1 MKDRKK
7 ENGYVYD
14 AETADDGEVRHGGLQ
29 IIARIVCLILA
40 FSIWLYVID
49 NDSDDYE
56 KTFTLIPVEV
66 EGSETL
72 AELNKMSVINL
83 EESAVSVTVRGKRSN
98 INTLTS
104 EDFRAYINV
113 GGITTADRHLMPV
126 LVDLPVGV
134 EKINTEPSAVNIYT
148 DELASR
154 EIPVEVVPHYR
165 IDASYTIASIE
176 KDRETV
182 TVSGPRSLLERIAAA
197 RAEID
202 LGTITTG
209 VVATGVLEAVDKD
222 GLPVDA
228 KYLRL
233 DVRDITVSLGI
244 YIDKIVQ
251 LAVETAPGFPSE
263 YYRGAMISPISVTL
277 RGDPKLVE
285 GIDKLVVLT
294 LTTDAKDRYTVKLTD
309 SLLPAGVSFV
319 DAPENVDISLSFAEK
334 PADTEPADEDM
345 P

>member
-1 MKDRKK
+1 MSCLFK
-7 ENGYVYD
+7 
-14 AETADDGEVRHGGLQ
+14 AEAAVRFPSS
-29 IIARIVCLILA
+29 R
-40 FSIWLYVID
+40 
-49 NDSDDYE
+49 
-56 KTFTLIPVEV
+56 LIP
-66 EGSETL
+66 
-72 AELNKMSVINL
+72 
-83 EESAVSVTVRGKRSN
+83 
-98 INTLTS
+98 
-104 EDFRAYINV
+104 
-113 GGITTADRHLMPV
+113 
-126 LVDLPVGV
+126 
-134 EKINTEPSAVNIYT
+134 
-148 DELASR
+148 
-154 EIPVEVVPHYR
+154 
-165 IDASYTIASIE
+165 
-176 KDRETV
+176 
-182 TVSGPRSLLERIAAA
+182 IAAHIKSE
-197 RAEID
+197 RSCW
-202 LGTITTG
+202 LSFY
-209 VVATGVLEAVDKD
+209 VDKD

-244 YIDKIVQ
+244 YTDKIVQ